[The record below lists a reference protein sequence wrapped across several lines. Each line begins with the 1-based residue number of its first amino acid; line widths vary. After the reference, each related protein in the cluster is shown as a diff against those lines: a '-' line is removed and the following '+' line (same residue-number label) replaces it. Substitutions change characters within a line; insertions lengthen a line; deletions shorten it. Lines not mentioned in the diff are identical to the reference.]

1 MNRSDDNPQ
10 ETYCLKSLI
19 CPPKIKE
26 MVAFEKELWHLVNKL
41 KFRKIKSKFQRQ
53 LNKNIRVIKRSNKV
67 LVLVLANKTL
77 NMYKLDTDECKNVT
91 TEAVTSAYKKVPDR
105 TKQQNQIKTQ
115 KNYGKQNRIN
125 DKNFC
130 FPKITQKL
138 VC

>member
-1 MNRSDDNPQ
+1 
-10 ETYCLKSLI
+10 
-19 CPPKIKE
+19 

-41 KFRKIKSKFQRQ
+41 KFRKIESNFQRQ

-67 LVLVLANKTL
+67 LVLVLANKTP

>member
-1 MNRSDDNPQ
+1 MNRSDDNLQ

-41 KFRKIKSKFQRQ
+41 KFRKIKSNFQRQ

-67 LVLVLANKTL
+67 LVLVLANKTP

-105 TKQQNQIKTQ
+105 TNNKIKLKRKRIMGNKTVLMTRTFTPQ
-115 KNYGKQNRIN
+115 K
-125 DKNFC
+125 
-130 FPKITQKL
+130 
-138 VC
+138 